1 MHWLQD
7 LPKEVPGRRNFL
19 YLTMPIKKRKQSIVT
34 KKGDQGY
41 TYLSSGDKL
50 SKDDLRLEVM
60 GTMDELSSFLGMAKS
75 LVKDKK
81 DRNILEKI
89 QRDLFILGTQI
100 SVLNFKKLK
109 RGVTSKNIGY
119 LENEISRLEKRFVF
133 NNFVLAGDNLVSS
146 TLHIARTVARRLE
159 RRMVTLRN
167 KEKFR
172 NKNILVYLNRLS
184 DLMFLL
190 ACRYSSEKMDY

>member
-1 MHWLQD
+1 ML
-7 LPKEVPGRRNFL
+7 
-19 YLTMPIKKRKQSIVT
+19 IKKRKQSIIT
-34 KKGDQGY
+34 KKGNKGY

-50 SKDDLRLEVM
+50 SKDDLRFEAA

-89 QRDLFILGTQI
+89 QRDLLIIGAQI

-109 RGVTSKNIGY
+109 RGLTSKNVGY

-146 TLHIARTVARRLE
+146 SLHIARAVARRLE
-159 RRMVTLRN
+159 RRVITLKN

-172 NKNILVYLNRLS
+172 NENILVYLNRLS
-184 DLMFLL
+184 DLIFLL
-190 ACRYSSEKMDY
+190 AYRYSVG